1 MKSIDPNKKKNSS
14 LDKKDTKTAAIKVL
28 EDISIEFKP
37 GKLYVILGSVG
48 SGKSSM
54 IHACLGELSKI
65 SGKCE
70 FSGSV
75 GYVPQTAFNTN
86 ETVRNNI
93 IYGKPFD

>member
-1 MKSIDPNKKKNSS
+1 
-14 LDKKDTKTAAIKVL
+14 
-28 EDISIEFKP
+28 
-37 GKLYVILGSVG
+37 
-48 SGKSSM
+48 M

-65 SGKCE
+65 AGKSE

-93 IYGKPFD
+93 IYGKPFDQELYVDTIVRCGLYDDLELFPSKDFTEIGERGVNLSGGQK